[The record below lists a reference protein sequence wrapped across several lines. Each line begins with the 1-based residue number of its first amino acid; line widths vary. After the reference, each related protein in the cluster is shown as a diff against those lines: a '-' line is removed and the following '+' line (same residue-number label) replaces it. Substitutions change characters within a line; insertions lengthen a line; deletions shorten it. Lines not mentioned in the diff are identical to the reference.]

1 MGPVENI
8 QSFTP
13 QHFFDH
19 KQNLYTKDNLV
30 IVIAGDISN
39 QQILEEQLAT
49 LFASLPE
56 KRVGTS
62 PVFVPHLPS
71 EHTSFYDK
79 KTQQNHLVISAPG
92 RSMHDERRYAGGL
105 LATILGGTMSSRLFM
120 EIREKR

>member
-1 MGPVENI
+1 
-8 QSFTP
+8 
-13 QHFFDH
+13 
-19 KQNLYTKDNLV
+19 LV

-39 QQILEEQLAT
+39 QAKLEEQIAT
-49 LFASLPE
+49 LFSRLPE
-56 KRVGTS
+56 KKVGAS
-62 PVFVPHLPS
+62 PIFVSDLPR

-92 RSMHDERRYAGGL
+92 RSMHDDKRYAAGL